1 MNDNEIAATA
11 FLTAVYVHGEPAT
24 PAEIATA
31 LSVLARNRPWLAFGK
46 LIFAAM
52 VAANLERETK

>member
-1 MNDNEIAATA
+1 MNDNEAAATA
-11 FLTAVYVHGEPAT
+11 FLVAAFIDGEPAT
-24 PAEIATA
+24 PTEIATA